1 MEIKNNK
8 KIFNCDV
15 LIIGAGPAGLTAAIY
30 AARDKLQTII
40 IESNIYGGQVAT
52 TYHIANY
59 PGVNG
64 VISGYELM
72 ENIKNQALSFGAVIK
87 EPEQILEID
96 LKSNPKKV
104 ITNDA
109 EYFSKAVIITTGSE
123 PRKLPVPEEEKF
135 RGRGIHY
142 CATCD
147 AAFYKD
153 MDVIVV
159 GGGTSALE
167 EAVYLTKFARS
178 VTIVNRSD
186 KFKAAKKTCDTVKN
200 NGSIKIIWNTIV
212 KEVKGEEFVE
222 SVILQNK
229 KTGEIREEKTD
240 GIFVYI
246 GTEPNT
252 SIFKDQINLS
262 ETGHIIAD
270 ENMATNI
277 PGVFAAG
284 DVREKQIRQITTAV
298 SDGTIAGIMAE
309 KFINSYQ

>member
-72 ENIKNQALSFGAVIK
+72 ENMKNQALSFGAVIK

-178 VTIVNRSD
+178 VTIVNQLR
-186 KFKAAKKTCDTVKN
+186 
-200 NGSIKIIWNTIV
+200 
-212 KEVKGEEFVE
+212 
-222 SVILQNK
+222 
-229 KTGEIREEKTD
+229 
-240 GIFVYI
+240 
-246 GTEPNT
+246 
-252 SIFKDQINLS
+252 
-262 ETGHIIAD
+262 
-270 ENMATNI
+270 
-277 PGVFAAG
+277 
-284 DVREKQIRQITTAV
+284 
-298 SDGTIAGIMAE
+298 
-309 KFINSYQ
+309 